1 MKQIIR
7 QLLER
12 CGYAVVHRNHAG
24 LRFLAHPPTTAFESV
39 LHHVFPTLRNLA
51 FVQVGAND
59 GNRADP
65 IASFIDS
72 FSWGGLMLEPLQA
85 NFADLRRLRGGNPRL
100 RLKQAAVD
108 VTFGKRTLYDL
119 DPAATAALPD
129 WTRGLAS
136 FSRDRVERAAFDL
149 GLPPSAVISEEI
161 EAVAWQDV
169 WRDFGPRRC
178 DVLVLDTEG
187 YDLILL
193 RAADLGAHR
202 PRVIHFE
209 HACVTA
215 DDRLTFYREL
225 TDLGYEIATDGPDTT
240 AWLPA

>member
-1 MKQIIR
+1 MKKIIGR
-7 QLLER
+7 LFET
-12 CGYAVVHRNHAG
+12 CGYTVFNRNHAG
-24 LRFLAHPPTTAFESV
+24 LRFLAHPPKTAFDFV
-39 LHHVFPTLRNLA
+39 LHRVFLSLRDLA
-51 FVQVGAND
+51 FIQVGANN